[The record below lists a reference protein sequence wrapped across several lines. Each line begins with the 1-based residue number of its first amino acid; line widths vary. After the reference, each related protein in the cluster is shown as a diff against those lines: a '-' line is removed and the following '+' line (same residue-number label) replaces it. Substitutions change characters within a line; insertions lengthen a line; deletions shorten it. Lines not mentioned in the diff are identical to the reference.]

1 MLNHRGGDVER
12 SVDIAVVGAGFAGM
26 YTVVKAREMNMSVQV
41 FEAGTDVGGTWY
53 WNRYPGARC
62 DIESVEYSYSFDNTL
77 QQEWEWT
84 ERYAPQPEILKYA
97 QHVADR
103 FDLRTDIQFSTR
115 VESAHFSEDNN
126 TWTVTTDKGD
136 VVTARFVVFAT
147 GCLSSANRPHFPG
160 AESFTGE
167 VYHTGEWPHNGVD
180 FSGKSVGLIGTGS
193 SAIQSIP
200 IIAQDSAHLTVF
212 QRTASFS
219 IPARNESIDQ
229 DYVAKV
235 KSAYPEFRDA
245 NRQQTGAF
253 GSNIR
258 RGETSA
264 LESTDEERW
273 AEFERRWDE
282 GGFAFLSSYNDF
294 LLHKDANDL
303 VAEFVRQKIR
313 SIVKDPATAEL
324 LMPTQVIGCKRLCLD
339 TGYYETFNR
348 DNVTLVAVD
357 NHPIE
362 RITEHGLVVDGAE
375 HNFDVLVYAT
385 GFDAMTGSLLKID
398 IRGRNSQSLA
408 DAWHAGPVTYLGLNT
423 AGFPNMFMVSG
434 PGSPSVLTNMIM
446 SIEQHVEWIADCI
459 AHMTHNN
466 LSVIETTEQSQSGW
480 VAFVNAV
487 ADMTLYPSCNSWYL
501 GANVPGKPRVFMPL
515 IGFPTY
521 VDKCNEVVRNGYEGF
536 VLA

>member
-1 MLNHRGGDVER
+1 
-12 SVDIAVVGAGFAGM
+12 
-26 YTVVKAREMNMSVQV
+26 
-41 FEAGTDVGGTWY
+41 
-53 WNRYPGARC
+53 
-62 DIESVEYSYSFDNTL
+62 
-77 QQEWEWT
+77 
-84 ERYAPQPEILKYA
+84 
-97 QHVADR
+97 
-103 FDLRTDIQFSTR
+103 
-115 VESAHFSEDNN
+115 
-126 TWTVTTDKGD
+126 
-136 VVTARFVVFAT
+136 
-147 GCLSSANRPHFPG
+147 
-160 AESFTGE
+160 
-167 VYHTGEWPHNGVD
+167 VYHTGEWPHDGVD
-180 FSGKSVGLIGTGS
+180 FTGKSVGLIGTGS

-200 IIAQDSAHLTVF
+200 IIAQNSAHLTVF

-219 IPARNESIDQ
+219 IPARNDSIDQ
-229 DYVAKV
+229 NYVARV
-235 KSAYPEFRDA
+235 KSAYPEFRNA

-362 RITEHGLVVDGAE
+362 RITEHGLVVDGVE
-375 HNFDVLVYAT
+375 HTFDVLVYAT

>member
-264 LESTDEERW
+264 LESTDQERW
-273 AEFERRWDE
+273 DEFERRWDE

-313 SIVKDPATAEL
+313 SIVKDPATADL

-362 RITEHGLVVDGAE
+362 RITEHGLVVDGVE
-375 HNFDVLVYAT
+375 HPFDVLVYAT

-459 AHMTHNN
+459 AHMSHNG
-466 LSVIETTEQSQSGW
+466 LSVIETTEQSQSEW

-487 ADMTLYPSCNSWYL
+487 ADKTLYPSCNSWYL

-521 VDKCNEVVRNGYEGF
+521 IDKCNEVVRNGYEGF

>member
-229 DYVAKV
+229 DYVAIV

-264 LESTDEERW
+264 LESTDQERW
-273 AEFERRWDE
+273 DEFERRWDE

-313 SIVKDPATAEL
+313 SIVKDPATADL

-362 RITEHGLVVDGAE
+362 RITKHGLVVDGVE
-375 HNFDVLVYAT
+375 HTFDVLVYAT

-459 AHMTHNN
+459 AHMTRND
-466 LSVIETTEQSQSGW
+466 LSVIETTEQSQSEW

-487 ADMTLYPSCNSWYL
+487 ADKTLYPSCNSWYL

-521 VDKCNEVVRNGYEGF
+521 IDKCNEVVRNGYEGF